1 MSEPDQKP
9 RSPRFYPRDFDEYI
23 VQVDSGLITLEGKL
37 GNISESGICILMS
50 GEDLPGSIPIE
61 GSVIERRTG
70 KRLEFLGDV
79 VWKIPKQVDSKR
91 KFLYGIRFRDPLE
104 LTESLILINLS
115 LEG

>member
-1 MSEPDQKP
+1 MSDFDHKP
-9 RSPRFYPRDFDEYI
+9 RSPRFYPRDFNEYI

-37 GNISESGICILMS
+37 GNISESGICVLMS
-50 GEDLPGSIPIE
+50 GEDLANSIVVE
-61 GSVIERRTG
+61 GSVIERKTG

-79 VWKIPKQVDSKR
+79 VWKIPKKIESKQR
-91 KFLYGIRFRDPLE
+91 FLYGIRFRNPLE

>member
-1 MSEPDQKP
+1 MSEFEHKP
-9 RSPRFYPRDFDEYI
+9 RSPRFYPRDFDDYI

-37 GNISESGICILMS
+37 GNISESGICVLMS
-50 GEDLPGSIPIE
+50 GEDLTGSMAIE
-61 GSVIERRTG
+61 GSVIERKTG

-79 VWKIPKQVDSKR
+79 VWKVPKNIETKK
-91 KFLYGIRFRDPLE
+91 KFLYGIRFRNQLE

>member
-1 MSEPDQKP
+1 MNDPGQKP

-50 GEDLPGSIPIE
+50 GEDLPSSVVVD

-70 KRLEFLGDV
+70 KRLEFAGDV
-79 VWKIPKQVDSKR
+79 VWKVPKRMGEKE
-91 KFLYGIRFRDPLE
+91 KILYGIRFRAPLE

>member
-1 MSEPDQKP
+1 MSDLEQKP
-9 RSPRFYPRDFDEYI
+9 RSPRFYPKDFDEYI

-37 GNISESGICILMS
+37 GNISESGICVLMS
-50 GEDLPGSIPIE
+50 GEDLPTSLAVD

-79 VWKIPKQVDSKR
+79 VWKVPKQVGNKE
-91 KFLYGIRFRDPLE
+91 KFLYGIRFRTPLE